1 MAQTG
6 DEAGSVLENL
16 PGLTDFHQLQFY
28 ERRMAFARV
37 VQLDADPS
45 LAQGD
50 FDFPHLQRIHRY
62 ILQDVYPSW
71 AGQIRSEDTTAMGM
85 AHCRPEFIPEQLRAV
100 FGALQ
105 RQRPSMTD
113 PDHAAVTT
121 ANHWGELTAVHPFR
135 DGNSRTQ
142 RVFFTQY
149 LRDASWDIDWTVV
162 NASAVHAARHVA
174 MATADSSFLA
184 AQLRPAVVRA
194 GTAPTGTLAATQ
206 GRRDDRTSVELYHA
220 MRAHKRAG
228 LPASAFR
235 AAVAAGGPLATGDG
249 PGTRSQVS
257 QKENPRPIRPSSV
270 SSQPQSGRGRG
281 R

>member
-113 PDHAAVTT
+113 PDHAAATT
-121 ANHWGELTAVHPFR
+121 ANHWGGADSGPSVSGWEFAGSARFLHPVLARCELGYRLDGGECVGRPRGPPRSDGDGRFLIPGRAAAAGCCSGGHCSDWHIGSNARPAGRPHVGGAVPRNACPQACWTSGVGFPSCGR
-135 DGNSRTQ
+135 R
-142 RVFFTQY
+142 
-149 LRDASWDIDWTVV
+149 WWTVGY
-162 NASAVHAARHVA
+162 R
-174 MATADSSFLA
+174 
-184 AQLRPAVVRA
+184 
-194 GTAPTGTLAATQ
+194 
-206 GRRDDRTSVELYHA
+206 
-220 MRAHKRAG
+220 
-228 LPASAFR
+228 
-235 AAVAAGGPLATGDG
+235 
-249 PGTRSQVS
+249 
-257 QKENPRPIRPSSV
+257 
-270 SSQPQSGRGRG
+270 
-281 R
+281 